1 MASRC
6 EKPRGRGGCT
16 RQIGGI
22 LSEENTGSGDMI
34 PGVDKLVEVAA
45 SGVGSIAGTF
55 LAPWRAR
62 REGRARIIAAE
73 AEAKV
78 LDIRARAH
86 AEARELLRVEDPLE
100 GGELEISDRITER
113 IQYQEQKRLANM
125 QAVLGRAAVDLE
137 DKDVPETVP
146 DHDWAARFFTEVQD
160 VSSEEMQVLWA
171 KVLAGEVE
179 RPGSTAARTL
189 GLLKDLDRTT
199 AGLFAK
205 FCSACVYIVLEA
217 GHGMLDARL
226 PSLGGSA
233 ADNSLVDF
241 GFNFSTLNR
250 LNEHG
255 LIISDYDSW
264 SDFRFS
270 VVRRS
275 DEPPRPLLPFH
286 HQGRQWVL
294 VADATRHPGA
304 DFRIKGPALTFAGQE
319 LSRVVEQE
327 PIPNYTERLEAFF
340 LGQKFRM
347 VRLDDLATR
356 TNSMTFEQ

>member
-1 MASRC
+1 MGEGA
-6 EKPRGRGGCT
+6 GWRGGT
-16 RQIGGI
+16 PRQHGRPNSRAPKG
-22 LSEENTGSGDMI
+22 LGPDH
-34 PGVDKLVEVAA
+34 
-45 SGVGSIAGTF
+45 SGVVREVLLGLRLHRPGGRS
-55 LAPWRAR
+55 WHAR
-62 REGRARIIAAE
+62 REVAFSR
-73 AEAKV
+73 
-78 LDIRARAH
+78 
-86 AEARELLRVEDPLE
+86 
-100 GGELEISDRITER
+100 
-113 IQYQEQKRLANM
+113 
-125 QAVLGRAAVDLE
+125 
-137 DKDVPETVP
+137 
-146 DHDWAARFFTEVQD
+146 
-160 VSSEEMQVLWA
+160 
-171 KVLAGEVE
+171 
-179 RPGSTAARTL
+179 
-189 GLLKDLDRTT
+189 
-199 AGLFAK
+199 
-205 FCSACVYIVLEA
+205 
-217 GHGMLDARL
+217 
-226 PSLGGSA
+226 GSA

-304 DFRIKGPALTFAGQE
+304 EFRIKGPALTFAGQE